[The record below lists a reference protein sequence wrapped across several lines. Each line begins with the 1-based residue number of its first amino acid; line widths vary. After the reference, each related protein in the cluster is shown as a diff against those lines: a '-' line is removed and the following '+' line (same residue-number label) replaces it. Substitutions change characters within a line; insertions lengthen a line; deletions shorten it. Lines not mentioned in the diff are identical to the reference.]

1 MGEIAKQQQNSPVR
15 IDNQA
20 AGASLK
26 GLGEAS
32 VGKQQQRRKTVRRK
46 VERLLDLGLH
56 KGLPVDDAKRLR
68 FCNLSALGG
77 SIIMAT
83 WAAAEAVMGDHG
95 NLLWELRFLAG
106 FMAVLGLSAIG
117 FHRLA
122 RFGLVITANI
132 CVFAGALLFTQS
144 SGGFLPFF
152 AMAAMPLL
160 LFGPDEWPL
169 ATLGAALPAILL
181 AASKTGL
188 AEYLFSVHP
197 RPAPPWYFAANAATT
212 FALAFLVPFFFFRLN
227 IRAEASLQR
236 IGQWKLKRV
245 IDADLIG
252 VVRGRLSG
260 RIEDAN
266 DTFLSMLGYTR
277 HDLAAGLL
285 DLGMIAPSGS
295 LMTELPQRGPTSVY
309 ELVCRRKDGT
319 TVPALVGVACLDEC
333 DDSNDE
339 VVGFV
344 LDLTAQ
350 KHLEAQRAMLHDSR
364 EELRLRDLFN
374 SIASHELKTPL
385 TALLLNLRLLSARL
399 DKETPPT
406 SALRAQVVRCE
417 AAASRM
423 AGLIHALL
431 DVAQV
436 HRGQLTLDVHE
447 TDVVEAVRSV
457 VNGFDGN
464 RNDSGAPIALRTD
477 EHFMAKLDPL
487 RFDQVVTNLLSN
499 AVKYGAGKPIEVR
512 VSHDVVA
519 DAAHLEVIDSGP
531 GIDPAMTQKIF
542 EPFQRAT
549 SMKPIPGMG
558 LGLYVVKMIVEGH
571 GGRIAVDS
579 ELGHGSRFIVDLP
592 CAANGQGNSAASSAT
607 SSISMPG

>member
-1 MGEIAKQQQNSPVR
+1 M
-15 IDNQA
+15 
-20 AGASLK
+20 
-26 GLGEAS
+26 
-32 VGKQQQRRKTVRRK
+32 
-46 VERLLDLGLH
+46 VERVLDLGAPN
-56 KGLPVDDAKRLR
+56 GLPVDDAKRLR
-68 FCNLSALGG
+68 LCNMNALGG
-77 SIIMAT
+77 SIIMGT
-83 WAAAEAVMGDHG
+83 WATVEALIGDRG

-106 FMAVLGLSAIG
+106 FVAVLGLSAIG
-117 FHRLA
+117 FHRVA
-122 RFGLVITANI
+122 RFGFVIIANI
-132 CVFAGALLFTQS
+132 CVFAGALLFTDA

-181 AASKTGL
+181 TLSKTGL
-188 AEYLFSVHP
+188 AAHLFSVHP
-197 RPAPPWYFAANAATT
+197 RPAPHWYFAANAATT
-212 FALAFLVPFFFFRLN
+212 FVLAFLVPFFFFRSN
-227 IRAEASLQR
+227 VRAEASLQR

-260 RIEDAN
+260 CIEDAN
-266 DTFLSMLGYTR
+266 DTFLSLLGYTR
-277 HDLAAGLL
+277 QDLAAGVL

-295 LMTELPQRGPTSVY
+295 LLTELPQRGPTSVY

-319 TVPALVGVACLDEC
+319 TVPALVGVARLDES
-333 DDSNDE
+333 DDSTDE
-339 VVGFV
+339 VVGFI

-350 KHLEAQRAMLHDSR
+350 KHLEAQRALLHDSR

-399 DKETPPT
+399 EHETPPT
-406 SALRAQVVRCE
+406 SPLRAQVVRCE
-417 AAASRM
+417 SAAARM

-436 HRGQLTLDVHE
+436 HRGQLTLDVRE
-447 TDVVEAVRSV
+447 TDVVDAVRSV
-457 VNGFDGN
+457 VSGFDGN
-464 RNDSGAPIALRTD
+464 RNDNGTPIALRTD
-477 EHFMAKLDPL
+477 EHFTAKLDPL

-499 AVKYGAGKPIEVR
+499 AVKYGGGQPIEVR
-512 VSHDVVA
+512 VSHDLVA
-519 DAAHLEVIDSGP
+519 DAAHLEVIDRGP
-531 GIDPAMTQKIF
+531 GIDPGMTQKIF
-542 EPFQRAT
+542 EPFQRAA
-549 SMKPIPGMG
+549 SMQPIPGMG

-571 GGRIAVDS
+571 GGRIAVDT

-592 CAANGQGNSAASSAT
+592 CATNPASSAG
-607 SSISMPG
+607 SAVNMRPPG